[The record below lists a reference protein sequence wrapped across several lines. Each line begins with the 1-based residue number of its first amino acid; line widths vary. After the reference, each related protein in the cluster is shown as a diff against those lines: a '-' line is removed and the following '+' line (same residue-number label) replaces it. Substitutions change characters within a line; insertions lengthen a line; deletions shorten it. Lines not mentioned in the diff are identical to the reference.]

1 MAQARATPTVLCIG
15 GHDPS
20 GGAGI
25 GADAEAI
32 RAAGAHA
39 LTVISALTD
48 QDTREMRAL
57 FPQPPDQV
65 EAQCRTMLADGQPRA
80 IKIGLVGSS
89 RIARVLAQLIDAH
102 PDLPVVLDPVLA
114 SGAGQSVVD
123 AALLNQLR
131 THLVKRATLITPN
144 LPEALSLGDGQDA
157 ATCSRR
163 LFELGAGW
171 VLVTGTHDQTTEV
184 VNRLFAADGSTR
196 SWTWPRLVGDYH
208 GSGCTLASAIAAR
221 LALGSSMIEA
231 VEEAQAYTWTA
242 LQRARRTG
250 QGQLTP
256 NRLYLLGAGA
266 EST

>member
-1 MAQARATPTVLCIG
+1 MTTPSLTPTVLCIG

-25 GADAEAI
+25 AADAEAV

-39 LTVISALTD
+39 LTVVTALTD
-48 QDTREMRAL
+48 QDTGALHAL
-57 FPQPPDQV
+57 FPQPPEQV
-65 EAQCRTMLADGQPRA
+65 EALCQTVLADGRPSA

-89 RIARVLAQLIDAH
+89 RIARVLARLIDAL
-102 PDLPVVLDPVLA
+102 PDVPVVLDPVLA

-144 LPEALSLGDGQDA
+144 LPEAHSLVDGKDSA
-157 ATCSRR
+157 SCARR
-163 LFELGAGW
+163 LLGFGAHW
-171 VLVTGTHDQTTEV
+171 VLVTGTHDQTDDV
-184 VNRLFAADGSTR
+184 VNQLFAADGAHRT
-196 SWTWPRLVGDYH
+196 WTWPRLPGDYH

-221 LALGSSMIEA
+221 LAMGASMVEA
-231 VEEAQAYTWTA
+231 VEDAQAYTWNA
-242 LQRARRTG
+242 LERARRTG

-256 NRLYLLGAGA
+256 NRLFGLDLAP
-266 EST
+266 S